1 MSRYEFKVG
10 GRVRIRSWD
19 GMLKE
24 FGGGDAHI
32 DVPQSF
38 TEEMRPLCGVAATIK
53 EIYTKGVVELGDW
66 DTNNDA
72 ACWTF
77 TTGMLEPAFIA
88 GRCYQLHDASDT
100 RDGNIIKVA
109 ASSET
114 RFSYETVRGED
125 NLDSAG
131 NNSVFADCLVPL
143 YGKQVGEAI
152 RAWDAKHSKAK
163 VREVKRK
170 AKVGE
175 TIKVVKA
182 QCNPTYENG
191 DILTVRRISPGGG
204 VWVKDFSGG
213 EAYLCDSEYVVLENC
228 KVTDSKSKEVKRK
241 AKVGEYVKMLD
252 TDAGY
257 CKDDIC
263 EVIALY
269 KGGDGDV
276 FIRTKEMQ
284 SSYDAV
290 DASRPIEQPFSYAM
304 QSEYVVLEGY
314 KPEQEEPTKAK
325 VGDTIKIL
333 KDNCGKV
340 KPGTIWKVKS
350 IDFGGDL
357 RITHKDDDLVWACR
371 HDNYVVISSGKHS
384 YTAEQIA
391 EARQIV
397 LDTICELAKDSIY
410 VFFTGTDENIE
421 TIAYIAG
428 KGISVFGE
436 NGSTQQTL
444 NGLKAGNSKCSDH
457 DEPNEWIGK
466 CVALC
471 KALKK
476 PVPNF
481 ILEGGK

>member
-10 GRVRIRSWD
+10 DRVRIRGWD
-19 GMLKE
+19 DMRKE
-24 FGGGDAHI
+24 FGGTTTCI
-32 DVPQSF
+32 NVPYSF
-38 TEEMRPLCGVAATIK
+38 TEDMRPLCGVAATIK

-114 RFSYETVRGED
+114 RFSYETIRGED
-125 NLDSAG
+125 NFDSAK
-131 NNSVFADCLVPL
+131 NNSRFADCLVPL

-152 RAWDAKHSKAK
+152 RKWDAKERCKTK
-163 VREVKRK
+163 VREVKRE

-182 QCNPTYENG
+182 QNAPTYKNG
-191 DILTVRRISPGGG
+191 DIFTVTGVSPTGG
-204 VWVKDFSGG
+204 VLVEASDGG
-213 EAYLCDSEYVVLENC
+213 PAYLYDSEYAVLENY
-228 KVTDSKSKEVKRK
+228 KVTDSKPKEVKRE
-241 AKVGEYVKMLD
+241 AKVGEYVKMID
-252 TDAGY
+252 TDDGY

-263 EVIALY
+263 KVIALY

-284 SSYDAV
+284 DNYDATGA
-290 DASRPIEQPFSYAM
+290 DRPIKQPFSYAM
-304 QSEYVVLEGY
+304 LSEYVVLEGY
-314 KPEQEEPTKAK
+314 KPEHK
-325 VGDTIKIL
+325 V
-333 KDNCGKV
+333 
-340 KPGTIWKVKS
+340 
-350 IDFGGDL
+350 
-357 RITHKDDDLVWACR
+357 
-371 HDNYVVISSGKHS
+371 KHS
-384 YTAEQIA
+384 YDEY
-391 EARQIV
+391 EIV
-397 LDTICELAKDSIY
+397 DAKKCCSKMMVEFLDSCTNGGIDFIKNSNPAKTSCLI
-410 VFFTGTDENIE
+410 TGDD
-421 TIAYIAG
+421 
-428 KGISVFGE
+428 GIKS
-436 NGSTQQTL
+436 GS
-444 NGLKAGNSKCSDH
+444 AICSDH
-457 DEPNEWIGK
+457 DEFNVWIGRY
-466 CVALC
+466 VALC